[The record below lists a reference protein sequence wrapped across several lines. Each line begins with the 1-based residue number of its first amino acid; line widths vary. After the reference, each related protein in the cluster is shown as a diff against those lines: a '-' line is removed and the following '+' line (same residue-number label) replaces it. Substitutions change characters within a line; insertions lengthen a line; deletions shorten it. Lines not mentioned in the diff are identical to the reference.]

1 MSKTMSQ
8 EELIKLIKR
17 ILKKDAN
24 LDFLLKLNRSELEV
38 LVALIRDRVGQG
50 EK

>member
-1 MSKTMSQ
+1 MGKTMTQ

-17 ILKKDAN
+17 ILKKDTN

>member
-1 MSKTMSQ
+1 MGKKMTR

-24 LDFLLKLNRSELEV
+24 LDFLLKLHPSELEV

-50 EK
+50 ER